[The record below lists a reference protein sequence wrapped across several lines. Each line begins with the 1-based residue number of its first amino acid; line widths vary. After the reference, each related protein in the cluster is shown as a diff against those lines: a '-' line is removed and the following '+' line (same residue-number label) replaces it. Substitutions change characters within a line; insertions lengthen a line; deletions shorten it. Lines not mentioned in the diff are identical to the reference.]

1 MPQTEADYSNFI
13 TTLMDS
19 QHKMLT
25 QIHGVDSPQV
35 ALSSTLLDLQGSVR
49 FWLHFSPCVVCC
61 SNLKA
66 LTVRCTIGDL
76 VQACLGLLCRT
87 WQS

>member
-25 QIHGVDSPQV
+25 SIHGVDSPQV

-49 FWLHFSPCVVCC
+49 LCLHSP
-61 SNLKA
+61 
-66 LTVRCTIGDL
+66 
-76 VQACLGLLCRT
+76 LLLPT
-87 WQS
+87 

>member
-25 QIHGVDSPQV
+25 SIHGVDSPQV
-35 ALSSTLLDLQGSVR
+35 ALSSTLLDLQGSVS
-49 FWLHFSPCVVCC
+49 LCHHFPLFLSW
-61 SNLKA
+61 STSFKA
-66 LTVRCTIGDL
+66 LAPRCASANP
-76 VQACLGLLCRT
+76 VHV
-87 WQS
+87 W

>member
-1 MPQTEADYSNFI
+1 MPQTEADYSNFLA
-13 TTLMDS
+13 TLMDT

-49 FWLHFSPCVVCC
+49 YWPHLCPCAVCC
-61 SNLKA
+61 TNVKA
-66 LTVRCTIGDL
+66 LTAR
-76 VQACLGLLCRT
+76 
-87 WQS
+87 